1 MHVWLYHFTWDQW
14 AFHVNPCKPISYPF
28 FFFLIICKSLLKERW
43 ARWIIILT
51 SCWKSR
57 GKIILI
63 ENQRHIGINSK
74 SSSFMSYFIARS
86 PNPSKINRNKKK
98 QKKKRCNAKM
108 LSMVVWMDQEG
119 RNFGSTRASKQSF
132 ASPSTITW
140 LHLSYFASSIA
151 QKIVS
156 NSAWIGDVNLITLAH
171 ILIGMPRWSLAITT
185 MEAWDL
191 VTGASTLI
199 LSHPRGGRGPFL

>member
-1 MHVWLYHFTWDQW
+1 MQTHFLSL
-14 AFHVNPCKPISYPF
+14 FF
-28 FFFLIICKSLLKERW
+28 FFFLIICNSLLKERW

-63 ENQRHIGINSK
+63 ENKRHIGINSK

-86 PNPSKINRNKKK
+86 PNPSKKKK
-98 QKKKRCNAKM
+98 KKKRCKAKM

-119 RNFGSTRASKQSF
+119 RNFGSTRGSKQSF

-199 LSHPRGGRGPFL
+199 LSHPAPRGAGGGEGTIFVES